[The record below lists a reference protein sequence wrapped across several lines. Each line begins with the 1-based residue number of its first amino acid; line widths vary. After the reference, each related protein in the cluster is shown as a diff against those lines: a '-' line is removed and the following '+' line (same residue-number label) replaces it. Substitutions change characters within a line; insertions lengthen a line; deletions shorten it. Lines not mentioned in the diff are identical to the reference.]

1 MADDLSTATLPQ
13 YSVPGPQIVG
23 GTKYQQLLAVIEEL
37 GKDIRPTY
45 TGNKICAERL
55 KRSIAHSRIL
65 VRECLIEAEKDRQ
78 KAAADAAR
86 LEMPCSVKL
95 PQRPAFVR
103 SNASDVFVSTYQLDG
118 SGSRVGSIYI
128 LSHGLDVARCIPAPA
143 GVFRFEFLDP
153 HMIIAAV
160 TDGSLFTSSTTDPAS
175 SASFHVTDNVLLDV
189 SSCSEAKFVSC
200 TDDSGSVHI
209 VDVAQRAV
217 ISSWKAH
224 VLPYTNA
231 GCEVWTCA
239 IKGNMLCSGGEDAR
253 LKLWDIR
260 CRSDVGCC
268 TRFEAGVTF
277 CSWQDEN
284 VAGFDR
290 QLRPTHPL
298 VGRTKTEGTLQ
309 ERRGRTLLVFIW
321 VQNG

>member
-1 MADDLSTATLPQ
+1 
-13 YSVPGPQIVG
+13 
-23 GTKYQQLLAVIEEL
+23 
-37 GKDIRPTY
+37 
-45 TGNKICAERL
+45 
-55 KRSIAHSRIL
+55 
-65 VRECLIEAEKDRQ
+65 
-78 KAAADAAR
+78 
-86 LEMPCSVKL
+86 MPCSVKL

-284 VAGFDR
+284 
-290 QLRPTHPL
+290 L
-298 VGRTKTEGTLQ
+298 VLTGSYDQHIRLLDV
-309 ERRGRTLLVFIW
+309 RRLKEPCKNVE
-321 VQNG
+321 VP